1 MIMARLL
8 AIGWVG
14 LLPAAVLYG
23 QSPAVAPTGYLPDAA
38 EEHWPAPSDS
48 AKQHWMNRIKHL
60 PVNHAKGFITVGVNV
75 REGYEY
81 FDQYLWG
88 IGPQDGNG
96 YFLHRLLLPVDFRWN
111 QHFRIFT
118 ELESS
123 HITGRQ
129 GGPRPVQDLNKA
141 VVNQLF
147 GEWAMQ
153 AGRETGLKLR
163 AGKQS
168 LHYGQGTLLD
178 IRDANVR
185 RSFAGGKL
193 IFTHRYWKADAF
205 FMWPMVLR
213 EGFFDD
219 AIDRTQQVGGLWTT
233 RRFLQ
238 TVLNRLDLYYIFIRR
253 DQTRFNQGTGKEVRH
268 TIGWSATLQKGN
280 WFSYSEMEVQFG
292 RFGEGSIRAWKVAP
306 SLGYQCK
313 SIAGKP
319 ILSIQGAISS
329 GDKDVKDMN
338 LQTFSPLYPKAIYY
352 GFIDNAG
359 SANLVV
365 VHPKMEVQI
374 AKPVKLTVGHY
385 WFWRQQTA
393 DGLYAINGAYLLPAV
408 AESKPVGSIWDL
420 SVVYQAGSHFSFQ
433 AIGSYYQRKDY
444 LKELPA
450 TRGDVRYLG
459 VKATLRI

>member
-1 MIMARLL
+1 
-8 AIGWVG
+8 
-14 LLPAAVLYG
+14 LPAAALYG
-23 QSPAVAPTGYLPDAA
+23 QSPVAATTGFLPDAA
-38 EEHWPAPSDS
+38 EEYWQALNDS
-48 AKQHWMNRIKHL
+48 TKQHWMDRIKHL
-60 PVNHAKGFITVGVNV
+60 PVNHAKGFVTVGINV

-88 IGPQDGNG
+88 PGTQDGNG
-96 YFLHRLLLPVDFRWN
+96 YFLHRLLLPVDIRWD
-111 QHFRIFT
+111 QHFRVFT

-147 GEWAMQ
+147 GEWMVQ
-153 AGRETGLKLR
+153 AGRETGFRLR

-185 RSFAGGKL
+185 RSFVGGKV
-193 IFTHRYWKADAF
+193 IFTHRHWRADAF
-205 FMWPMVLR
+205 FMWPMVVR

-219 AIDRTQQVGGLWTT
+219 GIDRTQRVGGLWATKGWQHT
-233 RRFLQ
+233 AL
-238 TVLNRLDLYYIFIRR
+238 TRLDLYYIFISR

-268 TIGWSATLQKGN
+268 TLGLAATLQKGG
-280 WFSYSEMEVQFG
+280 WSSYSEIDVQFG

-306 SLGYQCK
+306 SLGYQFR
-313 SIAGKP
+313 AFPGKP
-319 ILSIQGAISS
+319 VLSIQGAISS
-329 GDKDVKDMN
+329 GDKDAKVTD
-338 LQTFSPLYPKAIYY
+338 LQTFNPLYPKAIYY

-359 SANLVV
+359 SANLEVL
-365 VHPKMEVQI
+365 HPKVDLQVT
-374 AKPVKLTVGHY
+374 KPMKLTVGCY

-393 DGLYAINGAYLLPAV
+393 DGLYAINGAYLLPAIGQYR
-408 AESKPVGSIWDL
+408 PVGSMWDL
-420 SVVYQAGSHFSFQ
+420 SVVYQAGRHFTFQ

-444 LKELPA
+444 LKELPV
-450 TRGDVRYLG
+450 TKGDIRYLG
-459 VKATLRI
+459 AKVTLRV